1 MTPNDVIKIAT
12 MADFYK
18 LRDKLSL
25 TNRQK
30 SVFYMKYSLGMKNI
44 DIAEALEP
52 PVCQDT
58 VSSDL
63 KVIREK
69 LAQICIDND

>member
-1 MTPNDVIKIAT
+1 MTPKDVIKIPT

-18 LRDKLSL
+18 LRDSLNLSD
-25 TNRQK
+25 RQK
-30 SVFYMKYSLGMKNI
+30 EIFYLKYSRGLRNI
-44 DIAEALEP
+44 DIAEMLDP

-58 VSSDL
+58 VGDDL

-69 LAQICIDND
+69 LAQLCIETS